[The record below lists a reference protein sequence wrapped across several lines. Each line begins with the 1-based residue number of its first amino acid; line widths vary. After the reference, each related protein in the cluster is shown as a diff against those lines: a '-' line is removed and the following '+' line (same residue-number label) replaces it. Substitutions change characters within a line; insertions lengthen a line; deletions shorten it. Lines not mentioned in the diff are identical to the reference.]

1 MHGRSCGCYSH
12 NGFVLG
18 TAVGETYPL
27 ALAEEKGLTAEASSV
42 RLTCRGSVSAL
53 VEGEG
58 GTYADSEGSS
68 TEGRS
73 SSSTSGSGATG

>member
-1 MHGRSCGCYSH
+1 MHGRTCGCYSH

-18 TAVGETYPL
+18 TAPGETYPL
-27 ALAEEKGLTAEASSV
+27 ALAEEGGLTAGDKAVS
-42 RLTCRGSVSAL
+42 LTSRGSVSAL